1 MIEFLKGKAT
11 ALLGIAL
18 LVVMA
23 MFMMVKVDLSTTTT
37 ALTDANAA
45 KQVLQTDSDRLASE
59 VTELSKQVA
68 YANAERD
75 RLATALKS
83 TEQSKQQLS
92 EQYAVLD
99 KRMTVMLQEA
109 TDEHTQN
116 WRNDYVPDDAVR
128 LLVNAA
134 SCAEHPDSARCLR
147 TDAGSIDNAVPRNHS
162 GSSSNPVPTAKLR
175 PMSFKPGNVVADN
188 WSVRRSWQM

>member
-18 LVVMA
+18 LVMLG
-23 MFMMVKVDLSTTTT
+23 MFLMVKSDLSTTTT
-37 ALTDANAA
+37 ALTNANSE

-116 WRNDYVPDDAVR
+116 WRNDYVPDDAVK
-128 LLVNAA
+128 LLVSAA
-134 SCAEHPDSARCLR
+134 DCAQYPDSADCLR
-147 TDAGSIDNAVPRNHS
+147 TDAGSIYNAVPRYTS
-162 GSSSNPVPTAKLR
+162 GSAGNPVPTAKLR
-175 PMSFKPGNVVADN
+175 QMSFKPGNVVADN
-188 WSVRRSWQM
+188 QSLRRSWQM

>member
-18 LVVMA
+18 LVMLG
-23 MFMMVKVDLSTTTT
+23 MFLMVKADLSTTTT

-59 VTELSKQVA
+59 VTELSKQFA
-68 YANAERD
+68 YATAERD
-75 RLATALKS
+75 RLANQLKS

-92 EQYAVLD
+92 EQYSVLD
-99 KRMTVMLQEA
+99 KQLASMLQEA
-109 TDEHTQN
+109 TDDHTKS
-116 WRNDYVPDDAVR
+116 WAADYVPDDAVR
-128 LLVNAA
+128 LLVSVAD
-134 SCAEHPDSARCLR
+134 CAEHHNSAACLR
-147 TDAGSIDNAVPRNHS
+147 INAGSADNAVPRNHS
-162 GSSSNPVPTAKLR
+162 GSAGNPVSTAKLR

-188 WSVRRSWQM
+188 KSLRRSWQM